1 MSNVT
6 YLPWVPQ
13 DGEPTKARVVSFE
26 SVLGTSDDAST
37 AEIVF
42 SPDVE
47 TSVAPPNQSAD
58 EVYESLIRKLGV
70 ADMSSHE
77 VRVWLREKVL
87 DEAESEEIL
96 AKVEH
101 LGYVDDYRL
110 AEMLMNRL
118 TLRKGQGRSAIALE
132 LRKRHLSPSA
142 IDEAMAG
149 IDQGAE
155 LDRALALATQRAP
168 SLQRF
173 DKATAERRLQGF
185 LARRGYPSD
194 IIREAIRAAFIEY
207 PPVG

>member
-26 SVLGTSDDAST
+26 SVPAEESSLARAESGPQAQAPASVDD
-37 AEIVF
+37 
-42 SPDVE
+42 
-47 TSVAPPNQSAD
+47 
-58 EVYESLIRKLGV
+58 VYESLIRKLGV

-77 VRVWLREKVL
+77 VRVWLREKEL
-87 DEAESEEIL
+87 DEAEAEEIL

-132 LRKRHLSPSA
+132 LRKRHLSPNA

>member
-13 DGEPTKARVVSFE
+13 DGEPTGARVVSFE
-26 SVLGTSDDAST
+26 SVPAEESRPAQAESGQHAPAPASVDD
-37 AEIVF
+37 
-42 SPDVE
+42 
-47 TSVAPPNQSAD
+47 
-58 EVYESLIRKLGV
+58 VYESLIRKLGV

-77 VRVWLREKVL
+77 VRVWLREKEL
-87 DEAESEEIL
+87 DEAEAEEIL

-101 LGYVDDYRL
+101 LGYVDDFRL

-132 LRKRHLSPSA
+132 LRKRHLSPNA
-142 IDEAMAG
+142 IDEALAG

-155 LDRALALATQRAP
+155 LDRALALATNRAP